1 MLVAQTG
8 VEERAALSK
17 ALTSVVL
24 PAALAVSATAASAEG
39 SLWNQ
44 QSIFDTPGGLKE
56 SFAETGIGL
65 DVWVTEFGQ
74 GILSGDGEKGI
85 AWGGKGDVLATF
97 DGGKLGLWQGFSVLV
112 HHEVNWGE
120 DANTRGDGSIVPV
133 NTAMAFPRLGGEDHE
148 TSIVVTQ
155 ALGER
160 ATISAG
166 KFNML
171 DAASKTPI
179 LGGGG
184 WDTFMNTALAA
195 PISGVTP
202 PYIAGVIASYRTDPA
217 IFTLMVYDPR
227 NAEDL
232 EVIRTLFE
240 EGVTTSLSVTVPTR
254 IGGLQGFYG
263 LRGVYSSAEGLD
275 LASIPQLI
283 LPPGSQDI
291 KDKDN
296 YLFGSL
302 AAQQYL
308 WQNPDNPEVGWGLF
322 GLISISDG
330 NPNPIAWS
338 ALAGIGGTGGFYSEI
353 DRWGIAYFHYEMS
366 SELKDGL
373 VDIGVGLED
382 ESGIEAYYNLAL
394 APWLRVSADLQWI
407 DPATPGSENALI
419 GALRTQIKF

>member
-1 MLVAQTG
+1 MVSSRLKWFAVP
-8 VEERAALSK
+8 L
-17 ALTSVVL
+17 ALTVC
-24 PAALAVSATAASAEG
+24 AGAASAEG
-39 SLWNQ
+39 TVWEQPSL
-44 QSIFDTPGGLKE
+44 FDTPGGLKE
-56 SFAETGIGL
+56 SLRDIGVTL

-74 GILSGDGEKGI
+74 GIISGDGQKGME
-85 AWGGKGDVLATF
+85 WGGKGDVLANF
-97 DGGKLGLWQGFSVLV
+97 DAGKLGLWNGLSVFV
-112 HHEVNWGE
+112 HHEVNWGN
-120 DANTRGDGSIVPV
+120 DANNVGDGSIIPV

-148 TSIVVTQ
+148 TSITVTQ
-155 ALGER
+155 QLGER
-160 ATISAG
+160 ASISAG

-179 LGGGG
+179 MGGGG

-227 NAEDL
+227 NAEDF
-232 EVIRTLFE
+232 EVVRTLYS
-240 EGVTTSLSVTVPTR
+240 EGVTTSLSVTVPTK
-254 IGGLQGFYG
+254 IGGLQGYYG
-263 LRGVYSSAEGLD
+263 LRGVYSTAEGLD

-283 LPPGSQDI
+283 LPPESQDI
-291 KDKDN
+291 KDKEN
-296 YLFGSL
+296 YLYGSIS
-302 AAQQYL
+302 AQQYL
-308 WQNPDNPEVGWGLF
+308 WQSPDNPQVGWGVYGQF
-322 GLISISDG
+322 GLSDG

-338 ALAGIGGTGGFYSEI
+338 ALAGVGGTGGFYSDL

-373 VDIGVGLED
+373 VAIGVGLED

-407 DPATPGSENALI
+407 NPATPGREDAVL
-419 GALRTQIKF
+419 GAIRTQIRF